1 MLTLSYLWTRGI
13 YMQCAPERG
22 LLIIQALI
30 KKRPRGCRTPLMN
43 AGDGSPTTSHQSAET
58 SHRTADAP
66 PYISNCPTQSSG
78 RAMELIRKRRSTVVR
93 RIADISALGRP
104 HKEGERCG
112 LINVGAV
119 NVEAENASSGQFSTL
134 FFFCCTHEQPMNEES
149 CAALLMGILEVAPS
163 TRPRHTRMLRSMLEM
178 NRPPLEMVILGL
190 QKIAAR

>member
-1 MLTLSYLWTRGI
+1 
-13 YMQCAPERG
+13 MQYTPERE
-22 LLIIQALI
+22 LLTIQALI

-66 PYISNCPTQSSG
+66 PDFLNCPTKSLR
-78 RAMELIRKRRSTVVR
+78 RAMELIHQRRSTVVR
-93 RIADISALGRP
+93 RDTDIAALGQP

-134 FFFCCTHEQPMNEES
+134 FFCCTHEQPMNEES
-149 CAALLMGILEVAPS
+149 CAALLMGILGVAPS

-178 NRPPLEMVILGL
+178 NRPPLEIVILGL
-190 QKIAAR
+190 QKIASQSRRSRRAP